1 MNAAGRP
8 NRPLVAEPRDD
19 LVSHLNRILEVQ
31 AFPDYGPM
39 GLQVHGRPIV
49 ETVVTAVSASRA
61 LFEAAA
67 ERDAGLVVVHHGL
80 FWDND
85 SRVVGPMLRER
96 LRVLFDNDINLAAYH
111 LALDGHPTLGNNA
124 RIIAALGFEREPAG
138 FSLTGER
145 PVGWFGSV
153 SNPVPADA
161 FAERV
166 KQAIGPLH
174 AHYANGPAEIR
185 RIAVCSGGG
194 PRDFPEAAAKGCDAF
209 VTGDMFEPVEMWS
222 RELGVHFL
230 AAGHYA
236 TEVFGVQALAELI
249 SAEMDCSAEFVDLPT
264 NA

>member
-1 MNAAGRP
+1 MP
-8 NRPLVAEPRDD
+8 EPRDD
-19 LVSHLNRILEVQ
+19 LVTYLNRVLEVQ

-39 GLQVHGRPIV
+39 GLQVHGRRV
-49 ETVVTAVSASRA
+49 VRRVVTAVSASRA

-67 ERDAGLVVVHHGL
+67 ERDAGIVVVHHGL
-80 FWDND
+80 FWDSD
-85 SRVVGPMLRER
+85 SRVIDPMLRER
-96 LRVLFDNDINLAAYH
+96 LRVLFDYDISLAAYH

-124 RIIAALGFEREPAG
+124 RIIQSLGFQKERVG
-138 FSLTGER
+138 FAYAGER

-153 SNPVPADA
+153 SNPVPAQELAQRARD
-161 FAERV
+161 
-166 KQAIGPLH
+166 AIGPLH
-174 AHYANGPAEIR
+174 AFYANGPAEIR

-194 PRDFPEAAAKGCDAF
+194 PKYFQEAVAKGCDAF
-209 VTGDMFEPVEMWS
+209 ITGDLFEPVEMWS

-249 SAEMDCSAEFVDLPT
+249 SAEVNCEADFLDLPT

>member
-1 MNAAGRP
+1 MW
-8 NRPLVAEPRDD
+8 
-19 LVSHLNRILEVQ
+19 
-31 AFPDYGPM
+31 
-39 GLQVHGRPIV
+39 
-49 ETVVTAVSASRA
+49 SAQCCA
-61 LFEAAA
+61 
-67 ERDAGLVVVHHGL
+67 
-80 FWDND
+80 ND
-85 SRVVGPMLRER
+85 

-138 FSLTGER
+138 FSPTGER